1 MPRTYGKRTAAQAAE
16 DVKVY
21 RRFAAAFFDRDNA
34 VKEAQEKLLGA
45 IIWARRND
53 MTWTDIGA
61 IAGISRQAAQR
72 KWAHLMPE
80 GV

>member
-1 MPRTYGKRTAAQAAE
+1 MARTYGKRTAAQQATDAAM
-16 DVKVY
+16 Y
-21 RRFAAAFFDRDNA
+21 RAFSSEYYSLSDELE
-34 VKEAQEKLLGA
+34 EAKRKLLNA

-53 MTWTDIGA
+53 MTWTDIA
-61 IAGISRQAAQR
+61 EIAGISRQAAQR